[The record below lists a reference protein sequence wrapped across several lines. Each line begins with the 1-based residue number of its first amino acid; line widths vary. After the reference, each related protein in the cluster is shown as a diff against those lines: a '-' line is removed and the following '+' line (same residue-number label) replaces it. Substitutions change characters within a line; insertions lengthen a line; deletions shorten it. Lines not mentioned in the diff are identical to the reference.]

1 MIFPNFGFQ
10 KHQPLTPLFHQL
22 NRNAAIHQLRSLPKP
37 QRQCLDVFVH
47 PCRAA
52 RAVRPASRDLDPQD
66 PCRAGRTGP
75 PSRRPRR
82 SSSRRRTCPSL
93 EEKLGEVSIRDPGV
107 PNVRRSTLASPKS
120 EKHPQPPSKQLEGR
134 RLPSKDVFFF
144 SQVSWSPC
152 HQSHCARSSA
162 PPPGCTR
169 GAEIFHQLHEGR
181 SLQAVPSMDPGAKV
195 GVTTTTSDG
204 MMVLSMTAT
213 KYDESH
219 ENRDSIWP
227 KWGDSLEYYTLG
239 GDF

>member
-107 PNVRRSTLASPKS
+107 PNGRRSTLASPKS

-134 RLPSKDVFFF
+134 RLPSKDASF
-144 SQVSWSPC
+144 S
-152 HQSHCARSSA
+152 ARCLGHLVIKAIVQDLQHHLRAA
-162 PPPGCTR
+162 PVEQKSFTS
-169 GAEIFHQLHEGR
+169 FMKVDR
-181 SLQAVPSMDPGAKV
+181 SRQFLRWILA
-195 GVTTTTSDG
+195 
-204 MMVLSMTAT
+204 
-213 KYDESH
+213 
-219 ENRDSIWP
+219 P
-227 KWGDSLEYYTLG
+227 KWGLLRRLLME
-239 GDF
+239 